1 MFVRKDGKETGEH
14 ATVRTF
20 MIINCSFDSSVG
32 RAEDCR
38 YMVDIL
44 RSLVRIRLEGLLLLN
59 LSLLFFPSI
68 V

>member
-20 MIINCSFDSSVG
+20 TIINCSFDSSAG

-38 YMVDIL
+38 
-44 RSLVRIRLEGLLLLN
+44 GN
-59 LSLLFFPSI
+59 G
-68 V
+68 